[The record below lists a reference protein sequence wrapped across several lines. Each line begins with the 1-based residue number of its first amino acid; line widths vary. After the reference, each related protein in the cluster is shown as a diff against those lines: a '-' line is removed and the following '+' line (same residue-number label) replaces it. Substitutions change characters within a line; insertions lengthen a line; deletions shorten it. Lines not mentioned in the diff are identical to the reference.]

1 MASYQTQQHVHTQTR
16 TNSQQPRNVIK
27 PTTPSGFIEIGRPIG
42 IRSELDYNNILR
54 NRILSKMSII
64 DLVPVDA
71 GIKIIKAGEKA
82 AKGDVKGA
90 VSNFIPKVTHKE
102 AIEEFGKICTAYGL
116 PNVAGVRLYL
126 VDESTVVNEIRN
138 EFSDNLFQS
147 IANQISDKYR
157 QTVEMAKSLS
167 TQYDESVDKI
177 ISQVGGMLKSHIPGA
192 DTNLGKTIGNVTK
205 VVADMVTKGTRIS
218 LPKVWSES
226 SYQSQSSCVVKLVS
240 PYGSPK
246 SILNYIAKPLLA
258 LLLLAS
264 AVSNDGAT
272 YGYPRM
278 LTIYAYGLE
287 KILVGAIDS
296 ISLRKGGAD
305 TSFNKY
311 RQPLSV
317 DVSITFTSI
326 ISGYAALKDTAPIKE
341 EHKVLSRF
349 TQFIEDPTQLS
360 ETNIPLLNTPGKI
373 IDSLRPVNLVNYESQ
388 TNRGFISLQQPVPQQ
403 QESETEM
410 PSIDRQSDTTTSAS
424 SAVRNDISNSN
435 NSGAITS
442 DPTELSVA

>member
-1 MASYQTQQHVHTQTR
+1 VASYQTQQHVHTQTR
-16 TNSQQPRNVIK
+16 TNSQSPQKVTK
-27 PTTPSGFIEIGRPIG
+27 SDTPSNFIEIGRPIG

-71 GIKIIKAGEKA
+71 GIDFIKAGEA
-82 AKGDVKGA
+82 AMKGNAKGA
-90 VSNFIPKVTHKE
+90 VSNFVPKVMHSKAME
-102 AIEEFGKICTAYGL
+102 DFGKLCTTYGL
-116 PNVAGVRLYL
+116 PNAAGVRLYL

-147 IANQISDKYR
+147 VANRLSEWGQQLY
-157 QTVEMAKSLS
+157 QAGKSLS
-167 TQYDESVDKI
+167 TRYDESIDTLVN
-177 ISQVGGMLKSHIPGA
+177 SLKNAPGA
-192 DTNLGKTIGNVTK
+192 NTSIGQKAIQATK
-205 VVADMVTKGTRIS
+205 ALTSMAIKGTRIS
-218 LPKVWSES
+218 LPKIWSDS
-226 SYQSQSSCVVKLVS
+226 SYQTQASCVVKLVS

-246 SILNYIAKPLLA
+246 AILNYVAKPLLA
-258 LLLLAS
+258 LLLLSS
-264 AVSNDGAT
+264 AVSTDGVS
-272 YGYPRM
+272 YGYPR
-278 LTIYAYGLE
+278 LITIYAYGLD
-287 KILVGAIDS
+287 KILMGAVDS
-296 ISLRKGGAD
+296 ISIRRGGAD

-317 DVSITFTSI
+317 DVSITFTTI
-326 ISGYAALKDTAPIKE
+326 IHGYAALKEKTDG
-341 EHKVLSRF
+341 EHDVLNKF
-349 TQFIEDPTQLS
+349 TEFVQDPSQLTES
-360 ETNIPLLNTPGKI
+360 KLPLLSTPGKL

-403 QESETEM
+403 QEAETET